1 VNGQNPNLD
10 PNQFEIH
17 RDEVRPGVELAWI
30 REGVGGIPLLLLHGF
45 PETKRIW
52 WRNIE
57 PLVESGFEVIVP
69 DLRGYGD
76 SPMPADG
83 FSDTAAYS
91 RDLGALVT
99 GVLGH
104 HSITAAGGDL
114 GGVVM
119 YDIGLRFE
127 GLIRTQCF
135 FNSVPPA
142 LGSEAY
148 AAAGLSDALEMNPA
162 SIDYFFRQGFGADR
176 LAAELDTSERRV
188 EYISDFYGHRLW
200 SGPDGFDGESRAF
213 HAEPFGDATTFRT
226 SIATY
231 ESALRSKPSSEASR
245 FREPN
250 PITTLVLYAPEDHV
264 TPTSFPQRCAVA
276 FPNCIG
282 PFTVPGAGH
291 FLQWERAA
299 LFNRALAAFLR

>member
-1 VNGQNPNLD
+1 MNGENPDLD
-10 PNQFEIH
+10 PNHFEIH
-17 RDEVRPGVELAWI
+17 RGEVRPGVELAWI

-57 PLVESGFEVIVP
+57 PLVEAGFEVIVP

-76 SPMPADG
+76 SPMPADD

-91 RDLGALVT
+91 RDLEALIT

-127 GLIRTQCF
+127 GLIRAQCF

-148 AAAGLSDALEMNPA
+148 AAAGVTGALEMNPA
-162 SIDYFFRQGFGADR
+162 STDYFIRQGLDADG
-176 LAAELDTSERRV
+176 LAADLDSTERRV
-188 EYISDFYGHRLW
+188 AYISDFYGHRLW
-200 SGPDGFDGESRAF
+200 SGPGGFDDDSTAF

-226 SIATY
+226 SISSY
-231 ESALRSKPSSEASR
+231 ESAMRSKPSSEQAL
-245 FREPN
+245 FRQPN
-250 PITTLVLYAPEDHV
+250 PINTLVLHGPEDHV
-264 TPTSFPQRCAVA
+264 IPTSFPQRCAVA

-291 FLQWERAA
+291 FLQWERAE
-299 LFNRALAAFLR
+299 LFNRALSAFLR